1 MPVNAGPEYAAAEK
15 KYFAAETLE
24 EKITGLEEMIRT
36 APKHKSSENFV
47 AELKR
52 RLIKLKEKQEKD
64 KTKKGG
70 SRIGIKKEDMQLVII
85 GFANSG
91 KSSLLNALT
100 NVKSTVSDYFFTTKK
115 PMVGIM
121 DYYGTKIQVIEI
133 PAIESEYYDRGLV
146 NNADLILI
154 LVTDLA
160 DIDKIKKVLDKS
172 RGKQIIIFNK
182 IDLLNE
188 NEKRKIN
195 ATLQS
200 KKYNFVL
207 ISVKDKENLNE
218 LKSKIFQSFG
228 KIRVYTKEPGKETDR
243 EKPLILFPD
252 ASVEEV
258 AKKVLRGFSNKIKE
272 IKIWGPSSKF
282 AGQKVGLKHKLKDL
296 DVIEFK
302 TG

>member
-1 MPVNAGPEYAAAEK
+1 
-15 KYFAAETLE
+15 
-24 EKITGLEEMIRT
+24 
-36 APKHKSSENFV
+36 
-47 AELKR
+47 
-52 RLIKLKEKQEKD
+52 
-64 KTKKGG
+64 
-70 SRIGIKKEDMQLVII
+70 
-85 GFANSG
+85 
-91 KSSLLNALT
+91 
-100 NVKSTVSDYFFTTKK
+100 
-115 PMVGIM
+115 
-121 DYYGTKIQVIEI
+121 
-133 PAIESEYYDRGLV
+133 LV

>member
-1 MPVNAGPEYAAAEK
+1 MPINAGPEYAAAEK
-15 KYFAAETLE
+15 KYFAAQTLE
-24 EKITGLEEMIRT
+24 ERIVGLEEMIRT

-47 AELKR
+47 AELKK

-64 KTKKGG
+64 KVKKGG
-70 SRIGIKKEDMQLVII
+70 SRVGIKKEDMQLVII

-91 KSSLLNALT
+91 KSSLLNTLT
-100 NVKSTVSDYFFTTKK
+100 NVKSAVGDYAFTTKK

-154 LVTDLA
+154 MITNLEE
-160 DIDKIKKVLDKS
+160 INKIKKILDKA

-182 IDLLNE
+182 IDSFNE
-188 NEKRKIN
+188 NEIRRAK

-200 KKYNFVL
+200 KRYNFVL
-207 ISVKDKENLNE
+207 ISSKNKENLDE
-218 LKSKIFQSFG
+218 LKNKIFQSFG

-243 EKPLILFPD
+243 DKPVILFPD
-252 ASVEEV
+252 TSVNEV

-282 AGQKVGLKHKLKDL
+282 PGQKVGLKHKLKDL
-296 DVIEFK
+296 DVVEFK

>member
-15 KYFAAETLE
+15 KYFAAQTLE
-24 EKITGLEEMIRT
+24 EKIACLEEMIRT

-47 AELKR
+47 VELKR
-52 RLIKLKEKQEKD
+52 RLIKLKEKQEKE

-85 GFANSG
+85 GFGNSG
-91 KSSLLNALT
+91 KSSLLNNLT
-100 NVKSTVSDYFFTTKK
+100 NVKSAVGDYVFTTKK

-121 DYYGTKIQVIEI
+121 DYYGTKIQAIEV

-154 LVTDLA
+154 LITDLEQ
-160 DIDKIKKVLDKS
+160 IEKIEKVLDRA
-172 RGKQIIIFNK
+172 RGKQIIVFNK
-182 IDLLNE
+182 IDMLSE
-188 NEKRKIN
+188 NEKRRII

-207 ISVKDKENLNE
+207 ISAKDKENFNE
-218 LKSKIFQSFG
+218 LKNKIFESFG

-243 EKPLILFPD
+243 EKPLILFPN
-252 ASVEEV
+252 ASVNEV

-282 AGQKVGLKHKLKDL
+282 PGQKVGLKHKLKDL
-296 DVIEFK
+296 DVVEFK

>member
-1 MPVNAGPEYAAAEK
+1 MPINAGPEYAAAEK
-15 KYFAAETLE
+15 KYFAAQTLE
-24 EKITGLEEMIRT
+24 ERIIGLEEMIRT

-47 AELKR
+47 AELKK

-64 KTKKGG
+64 KVKKGG
-70 SRIGIKKEDMQLVII
+70 SRVGIKKEDMQLVII
-85 GFANSG
+85 GFTNSG
-91 KSSLLNALT
+91 RSSLLNALT
-100 NVKSTVSDYFFTTKK
+100 NVKSAVGDYAFTTKK

-154 LVTDLA
+154 MVTSLDE
-160 DIDKIKKVLDKS
+160 IDKIKKILDKA
-172 RGKQIIIFNK
+172 RGERIIVFNK
-182 IDLLNE
+182 IDSFSE
-188 NEKRKIN
+188 NEVRKVK

-200 KKYNFVL
+200 KRYDFVL
-207 ISVKDKENLNE
+207 ISSKNRENLDE
-218 LKSKIFQSFG
+218 LKNKIFKSFG

-243 EKPLILFPD
+243 DKPVILFPD
-252 ASVEEV
+252 ASVNEV

-272 IKIWGPSSKF
+272 IRIWGPSSKF
-282 AGQKVGLKHKLKDL
+282 PGQKVGLKHKLKDL
-296 DVIEFK
+296 DVVEFK

>member
-1 MPVNAGPEYAAAEK
+1 MPINAGPEYAAAEK
-15 KYFAAETLE
+15 KYFAAQTLE
-24 EKITGLEEMIRT
+24 ERIVGLEEMIRT

-47 AELKR
+47 AELKK
-52 RLIKLKEKQEKD
+52 RLIKLKEKQEKE

-70 SRIGIKKEDMQLVII
+70 SRVGIKKEEMQLVII

-91 KSSLLNALT
+91 KSSLLNVLT
-100 NVKSTVSDYFFTTKK
+100 NVKSAIGDYAFTTKK

-121 DYYGTKIQVIEI
+121 DYYGTKIQVIDI

-154 LVTDLA
+154 IITDLNQ
-160 DIDKIKKVLDKS
+160 IDKIKKVLDKA
-172 RGKQIIIFNK
+172 RGKQIIVFNK
-182 IDLLNE
+182 IDSFSE

-200 KKYNFVL
+200 RKYNFVS
-207 ISVKDKENLNE
+207 ISSKNKENLNE
-218 LKSKIFQSFG
+218 LKNKIFQSFG

-243 EKPLILFPD
+243 DKPVILFPD
-252 ASVEEV
+252 ASVNEV

-282 AGQKVGLKHKLKDL
+282 PGQKVGLKHKLKDL
-296 DVIEFK
+296 DVVEFK